1 MTGGQDI
8 LSADHRSAHLLAE
21 DLHCVL
27 GDRVV
32 LRDVSLTVSGGE
44 RVGLIG
50 ENGRGKSTL
59 LRVLAGELAPQRGQV
74 VRAVTGR
81 VGFLP
86 QQPDFPA
93 GSTIED
99 VLARATAAIGELS
112 ARMHAA
118 ERRMSSE
125 DGRGLQAVMEE
136 YGRLQEEFGRRGGWE
151 LGARIGEVLDV
162 FGLAGLERSRR
173 VQTLSGGER
182 ARLALASLVLD
193 EPAGL
198 LLDEPTNHLD
208 DRAVDWLVQ
217 WLAAYQ
223 GPCLIAS
230 HDRALLDTAVTA
242 IVDLDGPEGSTV
254 RYGGGYRDYLDDRA
268 AARERWWQRYR
279 AWDRELAEARRRL
292 DRAQAGGR
300 VFAGRADNDKLSYNA
315 MGSAAEAAVAR
326 RTRAAQQHLRQ
337 LLQDAV
343 PRPPEPLDFA
353 PPQAA
358 DGTGGIPEPADGV
371 LLRATGLAVGT
382 VLRGAE
388 LTLAAGSRH
397 VISGPNGAGKSTLLS
412 VLAGER
418 APDAGVVE
426 RAPGLRIGHLPQDSD
441 FGAERRPLLEA
452 FAARRAAH
460 AEDAA
465 AELTRFGLFGPEDFS
480 TPANRLSVGQ
490 WRRLELALLFA
501 RRPHLLL
508 LDEPTNHLSL
518 VLVEQLL
525 KAVERFAGPVVTVT
539 HDRALRE
546 RHRDRLLELSGGRLV
561 RPAPGTRARP
571 RRPARDAPPG

>member
-1 MTGGQDI
+1 MSDAAPQPAGGQDI

-21 DLHCVL
+21 NLHCVL

-32 LRDVSLTVSGGE
+32 LRDVSLTVARGE

-59 LRVLAGELAPQRGQV
+59 LRAFAGELAPQRGQV

-93 GSTIED
+93 DATIED
-99 VLARATAAIGELS
+99 VLARATAQIGELS
-112 ARMHAA
+112 ARMRAA
-118 ERRMSSE
+118 EERMSCDE
-125 DGRGLQAVMEE
+125 GGLDAVLEE
-136 YGRLQEEFGRRGGWE
+136 YGRLQEEFDRRGGWE

-162 FGLAGLERSRR
+162 FGLARLDRGRR
-173 VQTLSGGER
+173 VGALSGGER

-217 WLAAYQ
+217 WLASYE

-230 HDRALLDTAVTA
+230 HDRVLLDTAVTA
-242 IVDLDGPEGSTV
+242 IVDLDGPRGATV
-254 RYGGGYRDYLDDRA
+254 RYGGGYRDYLAERA

-279 AWDRELAEARRRL
+279 EWSKELAEARRRL
-292 DRAQAGGR
+292 QRARAGGR
-300 VFAGRADNDKLSYNA
+300 VFSGRADNDKLSYDA
-315 MGSAAEAAVAR
+315 AGSGAERAVAR
-326 RTRAAQQHLRQ
+326 TGRAAQLQLRR
-337 LLQDAV
+337 LLDDAV

-353 PPQAA
+353 PPQSA
-358 DGTGGIPEPADGV
+358 DPAEEVPRPADGV
-371 LLRATGLAVGT
+371 LLRATGLAVGE
-382 VLRGAE
+382 VLRGAD
-388 LTLAAGSRH
+388 LVLAAGSRY
-397 VISGPNGAGKSTLLS
+397 VVSAPNGAGKSTLLS
-412 VLAGER
+412 VLVGER
-418 APDAGVVE
+418 DPDAGAVE
-426 RAPGLRIGHLPQDSD
+426 RAPGLRIGYLPQDSD
-441 FGAERRPLLEA
+441 FGAERRGLLDA
-452 FAARRAAH
+452 FAARRAVH

-465 AELTRFGLFGPEDFS
+465 AELTRFGLFGPEDFG

-525 KAVERFAGPVVTVT
+525 AAVERFTGPVVMVT

-561 RPAPGTRARP
+561 PMA
-571 RRPARDAPPG
+571 

>member
-1 MTGGQDI
+1 MSDASSHLPGGQDI

-21 DLHCVL
+21 NLHCVL

-32 LRDVSLTVSGGE
+32 LRDVSLKVSHGE

-59 LRVLAGELAPQRGQV
+59 LRAFAGELTPQRGEV
-74 VRAVTGR
+74 LRAVTGR

-93 GSTIED
+93 GFTIED
-99 VLARATAAIGELS
+99 VLAQATAQFEELS
-112 ARMHAA
+112 ERMRAA
-118 ERRMSSE
+118 EERMSS
-125 DGRGLQAVMEE
+125 DPGDLDAVMEE
-136 YGRLQEEFGRRGGWE
+136 YGRLQEEFDRRGGWE
-151 LGARIGEVLDV
+151 LGARVGEVLDV
-162 FGLAGLERSRR
+162 FGLSGLDRNRGLR
-173 VQTLSGGER
+173 TLSGGER
-182 ARLALASLVLD
+182 ARLALAALVLD

-230 HDRALLDTAVTA
+230 HDRALLDAAVTA
-242 IVDLDGPEGSTV
+242 IVDLDGPRGATV
-254 RYGGGYRDYLDDRA
+254 RYGGGYRDYLAERA

-279 AWDRELAEARRRL
+279 EWSKELAEARRRVH
-292 DRAQAGGR
+292 RAATSGR
-300 VFAGRADNDKLSYNA
+300 VYSGRADNDKLSYDA
-315 MGSAAEAAVAR
+315 AGSGAERAVAR
-326 RTRAAQQHLRQ
+326 TGRAAQMHLRR
-337 LLQDAV
+337 LLDESV

-353 PPQAA
+353 PPQDAEAA
-358 DGTGGIPEPADGV
+358 DEVVEPADGI
-371 LLRATGLAVGT
+371 LLRGTGLTVGQ
-382 VLRGAE
+382 VLRDADLE
-388 LTLAAGSRH
+388 LAAGSRY

-412 VLAGER
+412 VLVGER
-418 APDAGVVE
+418 APDAGEVR
-426 RAPGLRIGHLPQDSD
+426 RAPGLRIGYLPQDSD
-441 FGAERRPLLEA
+441 FGAERRALLDA
-452 FAARRAAH
+452 FAARRAVH
-460 AEDAA
+460 VEDAA
-465 AELTRFGLFGPEDFS
+465 AELTRFGLFGPEDFG
-480 TPANRLSVGQ
+480 TPANRLSIGQ
-490 WRRLELALLFA
+490 WRRLDLALLFA

-525 KAVERFAGPVVTVT
+525 EAVERFRGPVVTVT

-546 RHRDRLLELSGGRLV
+546 RHRDRLLELSDGRLE
-561 RPAPGTRARP
+561 RP
-571 RRPARDAPPG
+571 

>member
-1 MTGGQDI
+1 MSDASPDLPDGQDI

-21 DLHCVL
+21 NLHVVL

-32 LRDVSLTVSGGE
+32 LHDVSLKVSHGE

-59 LRVLAGELAPQRGQV
+59 LRALAGELAPQRGDV
-74 VRAVTGR
+74 LRAVTGR

-93 GSTIED
+93 DFTLDD
-99 VLARATAAIGELS
+99 VLARATARFEELS
-112 ARMHAA
+112 ARMRAA
-118 ERRMSSE
+118 EERMSGE
-125 DGRGLQAVMEE
+125 EGDLDAVLAE
-136 YGRLQEEFGRRGGWE
+136 YGRLQEEFDRRGGWE

-162 FGLAGLERSRR
+162 FGLTGIGRDRAVR
-173 VQTLSGGER
+173 TLSGGER
-182 ARLALASLVLD
+182 SRLALAALVLD

-217 WLAAYQ
+217 WLAAYR

-242 IVDLDGPEGSTV
+242 IVDLDGPRGATV
-254 RYGGGYRDYLDDRA
+254 RYGGGYRDYLAERA

-279 AWDRELAEARRRL
+279 EWSKETAEARRRVQ
-292 DRAQAGGR
+292 RAATSGR
-300 VFAGRADNDKLSYNA
+300 VYSGRADNDKLSYDA
-315 MGSAAEAAVAR
+315 AGSGAERAVAR
-326 RTRAAQQHLRQ
+326 TGRAAQLHLQR
-337 LLQDAV
+337 LLGEAV

-353 PPQAA
+353 PPHDAQEAGPVP
-358 DGTGGIPEPADGV
+358 DPADGV
-371 LLRATGLAVGT
+371 LLRATGVSVGD
-382 VLRGAE
+382 VLRDADLE
-388 LTLAAGSRH
+388 LAAGSRYL
-397 VISGPNGAGKSTLLS
+397 ISGPNGAGKSTLLS
-412 VLAGER
+412 VLVGER
-418 APDAGVVE
+418 APDAGEVA
-426 RAPGLRIGHLPQDSD
+426 RAPGLRIGYLPQDSD
-441 FGAERRPLLEA
+441 FRAERRPLLDA

-460 AEDAA
+460 VEDAA
-465 AELTRFGLFGPEDFS
+465 AELTRFGLFEPGDFA
-480 TPANRLSVGQ
+480 TPANRLSIGQ
-490 WRRLELALLFA
+490 WRRLDLALLFA
-501 RRPHLLL
+501 ERPHLLL

-525 KAVERFAGPVVTVT
+525 EAVERFTGPVVTVT

-546 RHRDRLLELSGGRLV
+546 RHRDRLLELSGGRL
-561 RPAPGTRARP
+561 ARP
-571 RRPARDAPPG
+571 